1 MQNLT
6 FSNPDNTREQTV
18 IDLTSFM
25 VHKHYCENDVE
36 AIISLF
42 DEDFHWLGAAEQ
54 EYSVGTDTVSSIFRQ
69 FAGQVPKCNIYG
81 EEYNVRALSPDIYL
95 CTGRMWI
102 ATDPST
108 QVYLRVHQRITTVF
122 RWKSGNPLCCHIHIS
137 NPYTEMAENDV
148 GFPTQMAMQSYEYL
162 QEQIERQKKLLQAK
176 TDELSSIYNTV
187 PCAIMRFLRT
197 EQGCRLL
204 TCNQVIAQMLGKT
217 EEEVQSLDWS
227 EGFCKFI
234 DRADLPKLR
243 ASLNRLRKPGDQ
255 TSVDYQLNCPG
266 QETVYLN
273 CINSLIS
280 EDKKGQL
287 IQRICFDISKRVQL
301 ESALK
306 RISFEDSLTGLFNRN
321 RFNVDFQKYTEK
333 PGAFLG
339 IACFDINGLKTVN
352 DKMGH
357 IAGDELIRRTAA
369 HISQLFPRKAYR
381 IGGDE
386 FIILDDQLQEKE
398 FRAAVDSLC
407 SNMYQDGIQIS
418 AGCSWRSSVNASEQL
433 NEADVNM
440 YLDKKQFYKKQKTV
454 SES

>member
-54 EYSVGTDTVSSIFRQ
+54 
-69 FAGQVPKCNIYG
+69 
-81 EEYNVRALSPDIYL
+81 
-95 CTGRMWI
+95 
-102 ATDPST
+102 
-108 QVYLRVHQRITTVF
+108 
-122 RWKSGNPLCCHIHIS
+122 
-137 NPYTEMAENDV
+137 
-148 GFPTQMAMQSYEYL
+148 
-162 QEQIERQKKLLQAK
+162 
-176 TDELSSIYNTV
+176 
-187 PCAIMRFLRT
+187 
-197 EQGCRLL
+197 GCRLL

-227 EGFCKFI
+227 EGFSQFI

-266 QETVYLN
+266 QE
-273 CINSLIS
+273 
-280 EDKKGQL
+280 
-287 IQRICFDISKRVQL
+287 
-301 ESALK
+301 
-306 RISFEDSLTGLFNRN
+306 
-321 RFNVDFQKYTEK
+321 
-333 PGAFLG
+333 
-339 IACFDINGLKTVN
+339 TVN

-398 FRAAVDSLC
+398 FRAAVASLC
-407 SNMYQDGIQIS
+407 SNMYQYGIQIS